1 MTRAGEVLPGF
12 AGGTINLASAGLGAR
27 ALSATDEFFG
37 PLERMLKDEP
47 AAFHPGL
54 YDDHGKWMDG
64 WETRRRRG
72 AGHDYA
78 VIALAAKGR
87 IAGFDVDTSHFTGNY
102 PSACSIEACHSAEDP
117 DEATEWVQLLPVTGL
132 GPNAHHFFA
141 AHSDAVYSHI
151 RLRIHPD
158 GGIARLRV
166 YGTPA
171 LDLKAMA
178 NETID
183 LASRLLGGRIV
194 AFSNGHYG
202 HERLIAPGRGANMG
216 DGWETR
222 RRREPGYDWIIVKLA
237 ARGHV
242 ERILVDTAHFKGNYP
257 DACSLQAA
265 DLGGMTAE
273 CDMLVA
279 SSAMFWN
286 ELLPHRKLSADS
298 VHEYGSDMLR
308 HADPVTHVRLNI
320 YPDGGVSRL
329 RIYGRVAEAT
339 IP

>member
-1 MTRAGEVLPGF
+1 V
-12 AGGTINLASAGLGAR
+12 
-27 ALSATDEFFG
+27 
-37 PLERMLKDEP
+37 
-47 AAFHPGL
+47 
-54 YDDHGKWMDG
+54 
-64 WETRRRRG
+64 
-72 AGHDYA
+72 
-78 VIALAAKGR
+78 KGR

-117 DEATEWVQLLPVTGL
+117 DEATEWIQLLAVTAL
-132 GPNAHHFFA
+132 GPNAHYFFA
-141 AHSDAVYSHI
+141 VHSDAVYSHV

-183 LASRLLGGRIV
+183 LASCLSWGRIV

-202 HERLIAPGRGANMG
+202 HARLIAPARGTNMG

-242 ERILVDTAHFKGNYP
+242 DRIVVDTAHFKGNYP
-257 DACSLQAA
+257 DGCSLQAA
-265 DLGGMTAE
+265 DLAGVAAG
-273 CDMLVA
+273 CDVLAA
-279 SSAMFWN
+279 SSAMFWE

-298 VHEYGSDMLR
+298 IHEYGADMLG
-308 HADPVTHVRLNI
+308 HADPVTHVRLTSTRMAASAACAFTAGSPRRT
-320 YPDGGVSRL
+320 YPRS
-329 RIYGRVAEAT
+329 E
-339 IP
+339 

>member
-1 MTRAGEVLPGF
+1 MEVSPGF
-12 AGGTINLASAGLGAR
+12 GST
-27 ALSATDEFFG
+27 
-37 PLERMLKDEP
+37 
-47 AAFHPGL
+47 
-54 YDDHGKWMDG
+54 
-64 WETRRRRG
+64 
-72 AGHDYA
+72 
-78 VIALAAKGR
+78 
-87 IAGFDVDTSHFTGNY
+87 
-102 PSACSIEACHSAEDP
+102 
-117 DEATEWVQLLPVTGL
+117 
-132 GPNAHHFFA
+132 
-141 AHSDAVYSHI
+141 
-151 RLRIHPD
+151 
-158 GGIARLRV
+158 
-166 YGTPA
+166 A

-183 LASRLLGGRIV
+183 LASCLLGGRIV

-329 RIYGRVAEAT
+329 RIYGRVAD
-339 IP
+339 PRSR